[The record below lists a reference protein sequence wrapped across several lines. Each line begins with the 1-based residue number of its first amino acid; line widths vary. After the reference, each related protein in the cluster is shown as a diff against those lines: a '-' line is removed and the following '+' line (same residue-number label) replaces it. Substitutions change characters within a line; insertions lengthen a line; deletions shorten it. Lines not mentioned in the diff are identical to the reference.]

1 LTTCHP
7 VLVHRGPDLGGWES
21 GLIPS
26 ALPLASPNAP
36 VVRMVTRKVQHQ
48 WLHKAAN
55 ELDILRQRLSANIT
69 VCLHDSLIPRSL
81 SVPDTPRAEPT
92 PRLLGRMLLVPSL
105 HGVVGLSVLEVLLR
119 A

>member
-1 LTTCHP
+1 
-7 VLVHRGPDLGGWES
+7 
-21 GLIPS
+21 
-26 ALPLASPNAP
+26 
-36 VVRMVTRKVQHQ
+36 MVTRKVQHQ